1 MLSLWTD
8 RTRSPSY
15 CSHCHKQFTYIGDLC
30 EECYDIF
37 VEAKMEQRYE
47 EQDEKRREIHRMI
60 GVAD

>member
-1 MLSLWTD
+1 MLSLWTE

-15 CSHCHKQFTYIGDLC
+15 CSHCHKHIIYIGDLC
-30 EECYDIF
+30 EVCYDIF
-37 VEAKMEQRYE
+37 VEAKIDQRRE